1 MASSIKQGEAG
12 WRAYALQKGVNSIR
26 YGEIDAG
33 GTAPWDRIEPD
44 GDFGPGTLTAVKAC
58 QSFLNIANDG
68 IAGAATQKRILDY
81 LGDRTHVLVDAIP
94 AGLMRGFVESEGA
107 NMLAATNWAIAGGV
121 DCGPVQIRAYGPP
134 YDMNVLMNVFDPM
147 ESLMEAANT
156 FAANAADF
164 YNGTWIAKQGAQR
177 TELAMRTAVMAHN
190 WPAGAAAIAKSGS
203 CSSPTALCTWSPTGT
218 RFPDGTLVKTRWDWC
233 QFYAMGGP
241 HGEGAITKY
250 VTSWT

>member
-1 MASSIKQGEAG
+1 MASPIKIGEAG
-12 WRAYALQKGVNSIR
+12 WRAYALQKGVNSVR
-26 YGEIDAG
+26 YGEIDDG
-33 GTAPWDRIEPD
+33 HGSPWERVETD

-58 QSFLNIANDG
+58 QAFLGITSDG

-81 LGDRTHVLVDAIP
+81 LGDRTHELVGTIP
-94 AGLMRGFVESEGA
+94 AGLMRGFAESEGA

-134 YDMNVLMNVFDPM
+134 YSSAVLLNVFDPM

-164 YNGTWIAKQGAQR
+164 YTAAWVARQGSR
-177 TELAMRTAVMAHN
+177 RRELAMRAAVMAHN
-190 WPAGAAAIAKSGS
+190 WPAGALAIAKTGS
-203 CSSPTALCTWSPTGT
+203 CSSPGAECTWAPAGA
-218 RFPDGTLVKTRWDWC
+218 RFPDGTPVRTRGDWC

-250 VTSWT
+250 VTSWS